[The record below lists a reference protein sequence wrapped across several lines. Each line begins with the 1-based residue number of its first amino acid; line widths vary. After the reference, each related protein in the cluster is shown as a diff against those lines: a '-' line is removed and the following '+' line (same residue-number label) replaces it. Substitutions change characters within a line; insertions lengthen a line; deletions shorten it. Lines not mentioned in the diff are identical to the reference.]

1 MPVSLSPP
9 YPSLVISNDIQR
21 RLLKGDGKGFLIQG
35 VQVSVEPPGECL
47 GGLNIACAR
56 GFDIGFSLNRY
67 PHLEVPG
74 SGDGENRPSWFTV
87 EDHIPGSNL
96 IPFRSSR

>member
-35 VQVSVEPPGECL
+35 VQVTVETPGECL

-56 GFDIGFSLNRY
+56 GFDMGLALNRN
-67 PHLEVPG
+67 PNLEVP
-74 SGDGENRPSWFTV
+74 
-87 EDHIPGSNL
+87 
-96 IPFRSSR
+96 

>member
-47 GGLNIACAR
+47 GGLDIACAR
-56 GFDIGFSLNRY
+56 GFDMGLALNRN
-67 PHLEVPG
+67 PNLEVP
-74 SGDGENRPSWFTV
+74 
-87 EDHIPGSNL
+87 
-96 IPFRSSR
+96 

>member
-35 VQVSVEPPGECL
+35 VQVAVETPGECL

-56 GFDIGFSLNRY
+56 GFDMGLALNRC
-67 PHLEVPG
+67 PHLEVP
-74 SGDGENRPSWFTV
+74 
-87 EDHIPGSNL
+87 
-96 IPFRSSR
+96 